1 MVTSMHAG
9 NPVFMTVEPFTADP
23 DSGTFH
29 QGEKVA
35 CFRPGMDGAWL
46 QFTGGR
52 ALPSPFLLPDSH
64 LI

>member
-29 QGEKVA
+29 QGRKSPVSA
-35 CFRPGMDGAWL
+35 LGWMVRGCSLRGA
-46 QFTGGR
+46 
-52 ALPSPFLLPDSH
+52 ALSPSPFFYLTH
-64 LI
+64 T